1 MNTITISKKKLL
13 SYLILLITLSFAIY
27 ALSNQEE
34 VLKRLT
40 EINIWQFLVLS
51 VLVLITGFI
60 NGLRVQLLTK
70 QFGVDIDKRESFIV
84 ATITTFWNYL
94 PFTGGLAV
102 RAVYLK
108 KKHRFSYTNFIS
120 TTSASYVVSFLSFGL
135 VGLFAVILVWRSE
148 EIVNYW
154 VVLILL
160 STILFSLFL
169 FKFNFKLGFNKGLL
183 GMVSKV
189 IEEWKILRTRRD
201 LLVNLFILDIALLTS
216 LALRLFFAGQFLGF
230 DVTLLGT
237 LIISSLTLYAVLINI
252 TPGALVIKEAII
264 SFGALA
270 LDYDASVGLT
280 IAILDRAVSLF
291 WVFSLGV
298 IFTFFIVRPHLKKDV
313 KN

>member
-1 MNTITISKKKLL
+1 MNKFSISRPKLI

-27 ALSNQEE
+27 ILSDQKE
-34 VLKRLT
+34 VFKRLT
-40 EINIWQFLVLS
+40 EINLGQFLILA
-51 VLVLITGFI
+51 VLVLVTGFI

-70 QFGVDIDKRESFIV
+70 QFGVEMDKKESFVV

-108 KKHRFSYTNFIS
+108 KKHSFSYMNFIS

-135 VGLFAVILVWRSE
+135 VGLLAVILVWRSE

-154 VVLILL
+154 IVLILL

-169 FKFNFKLGFNKGLL
+169 FIFNFKLRFNKGLL
-183 GMVSKV
+183 GMVSRV
-189 IEEWKILRTRRD
+189 IEEWKILRVRRG
-201 LLVNLFILDIALLTS
+201 LIANLFILDIALLTS

-230 DVTLLGT
+230 DVSLLGM
-237 LIISSLTLYAVLINI
+237 IVISSLTLYAVLLNI

-291 WVFSLGV
+291 WVFTLGV
-298 IFTFFIVRPHLKKDV
+298 IFTFFIVGPHLKKDA
-313 KN
+313 NN